1 MQEREAAGVLR
12 DTAAIRTPFY
22 VVDETLLKKN
32 LEILKDTAERA
43 GCRILLAQ
51 KAFSMYSVYPLI
63 RQYLSGTAASGLY
76 EAQLGKTEFGGET
89 HVFSA
94 AYRPDEFDEILNY
107 ADHIVFNTPGQV
119 LKYGEKVKKAG
130 KQAGLRLNPECST
143 QEGHAIYDP
152 CAPGSRMGTTLSM
165 LSEAGN
171 FEETILPYLN
181 GFHMHTLCE
190 QNSDDLETTLR
201 AAEEKFGAWF
211 SKVKWLNLGG
221 GHHITRP
228 DYDLATL
235 EKCITGTQEKYGVQ
249 VYLEPGEA
257 WALNAGY
264 LVTTVLDTLQN
275 GQTHLAILDMSAAC
289 HTPDVI
295 EMPYR
300 PPLLDAGEP
309 GEKPCT
315 FRLGGPTCLAG
326 DVVGDYSFAAPLT
339 EGDRLI
345 FGDMA
350 IYSTCKNNTFNGM
363 PLPDIWVLHEN
374 GTTQPLARFGYHDFK
389 YRLGSPR

>member
-76 EAQLGKTEFGGET
+76 EARLGKTEFGGET

-152 CAPGSRMGTTLSM
+152 CAPGSRMGTTLPM

-201 AAEEKFGAWF
+201 AAEENFGAWF

-221 GHHITRP
+221 GHHITRE
-228 DYDLATL
+228 DYDRERLIRL
-235 EKCITGTQEKYGVQ
+235 VRGLREKYGVE

-257 WALNAGY
+257 VVLNAGF
-264 LVTTVLDTLQN
+264 LVTSVLETMEN
-275 GQTHLAILDMSAAC
+275 GMQIAILDTSAAC
-289 HTPDVI
+289 HMPDVL

-300 PPLLDAGEP
+300 PPLIGAGEA
-309 GEKPCT
+309 GEKPYT
-315 FRLGGPTCLAG
+315 FRLGGPTCLSG
-326 DVVGDYSFAAPLT
+326 DCIGDYSFDAPLK
-339 EGDRLI
+339 EGGRLA

-350 IYSTCKNNTFNGM
+350 LYTMVKNNTFNGM
-363 PLPDIWVLHEN
+363 PLPDIAVMDEN
-374 GTTQPLARFGYHDFK
+374 NDCKVIRRFEYEDFK
-389 YRLGSPR
+389 CRLS

>member
-76 EAQLGKTEFGGET
+76 EARLGKTEFGGET

-152 CAPGSRMGTTLSM
+152 CAPGSRMGTTLPM
-165 LSEAGN
+165 LSEVGN
-171 FEETILPYLN
+171 FEETILPYLD

-201 AAEEKFGAWF
+201 AAEENFGAWF

-221 GHHITRP
+221 GHHITRE
-228 DYDLATL
+228 DYDRERLIRL
-235 EKCITGTQEKYGVQ
+235 VRGLREKYGVE

-257 WALNAGY
+257 VVLNAGF
-264 LVTTVLDTLQN
+264 LVTSVLETMEN
-275 GQTHLAILDMSAAC
+275 GMQIAILDTSAAC
-289 HTPDVI
+289 HMPDVL

-300 PPLLDAGEP
+300 PPLIGAGEA
-309 GEKPCT
+309 GEKPYT
-315 FRLGGPTCLAG
+315 FRLGGPTCLSG
-326 DVVGDYSFAAPLT
+326 DCIGDYSFDAPLK
-339 EGDRLI
+339 EGGRLV

-350 IYSTCKNNTFNGM
+350 LYTMVKNNTFNGM
-363 PLPDIWVLHEN
+363 PLPSIVYRHED
-374 GTTQPLARFGYHDFK
+374 GTAEVVRAFGYEDFVG
-389 YRLGSPR
+389 RL

>member
-1 MQEREAAGVLR
+1 MEERKEGKQMQEREAAGVLR

-76 EAQLGKTEFGGET
+76 EARLGKTEFGGET

-94 AYRPDEFDEILNY
+94 AYRRDEFDEILNY

-119 LKYGEKVKKAG
+119 LKFGEKVKKAG

-152 CAPGSRMGTTLSM
+152 CAPGSRMGTTLLM
-165 LSEAGN
+165 LSEAGS
-171 FEETILPYLN
+171 FEETILPYLD

-221 GHHITRP
+221 GHHITRE
-228 DYDLATL
+228 DYDRERLIRL
-235 EKCITGTQEKYGVQ
+235 VRGLREKYGVE

-257 WALNAGY
+257 VVLNAGF
-264 LVTTVLDTLQN
+264 LVTSVLETMEN
-275 GQTHLAILDMSAAC
+275 GMQIAILDTSAAC
-289 HTPDVI
+289 HMPDVNFLMVCI
-295 EMPYR
+295 LFP
-300 PPLLDAGEP
+300 
-309 GEKPCT
+309 KW
-315 FRLGGPTCLAG
+315 
-326 DVVGDYSFAAPLT
+326 
-339 EGDRLI
+339 LI
-345 FGDMA
+345 FIA
-350 IYSTCKNNTFNGM
+350 
-363 PLPDIWVLHEN
+363 
-374 GTTQPLARFGYHDFK
+374 
-389 YRLGSPR
+389 

>member
-76 EAQLGKTEFGGET
+76 EARLGKTEFGGET

-171 FEETILPYLN
+171 FEETILSYLN

-221 GHHITRP
+221 GHHITRE
-228 DYDLATL
+228 D
-235 EKCITGTQEKYGVQ
+235 
-249 VYLEPGEA
+249 
-257 WALNAGY
+257 
-264 LVTTVLDTLQN
+264 
-275 GQTHLAILDMSAAC
+275 
-289 HTPDVI
+289 
-295 EMPYR
+295 
-300 PPLLDAGEP
+300 
-309 GEKPCT
+309 
-315 FRLGGPTCLAG
+315 
-326 DVVGDYSFAAPLT
+326 
-339 EGDRLI
+339 
-345 FGDMA
+345 
-350 IYSTCKNNTFNGM
+350 
-363 PLPDIWVLHEN
+363 
-374 GTTQPLARFGYHDFK
+374 
-389 YRLGSPR
+389 

>member
-12 DTAAIRTPFY
+12 DTEAIRTPFY

-76 EAQLGKTEFGGET
+76 EARLGKTEFGGGT

-165 LSEAGN
+165 LSEAGK

-201 AAEEKFGAWF
+201 AAEEKFGA
-211 SKVKWLNLGG
+211 
-221 GHHITRP
+221 
-228 DYDLATL
+228 
-235 EKCITGTQEKYGVQ
+235 
-249 VYLEPGEA
+249 
-257 WALNAGY
+257 
-264 LVTTVLDTLQN
+264 
-275 GQTHLAILDMSAAC
+275 
-289 HTPDVI
+289 
-295 EMPYR
+295 
-300 PPLLDAGEP
+300 
-309 GEKPCT
+309 
-315 FRLGGPTCLAG
+315 
-326 DVVGDYSFAAPLT
+326 
-339 EGDRLI
+339 
-345 FGDMA
+345 
-350 IYSTCKNNTFNGM
+350 
-363 PLPDIWVLHEN
+363 
-374 GTTQPLARFGYHDFK
+374 
-389 YRLGSPR
+389 

>member
-12 DTAAIRTPFY
+12 DTEAIRTPFY

-76 EAQLGKTEFGGET
+76 EARLGKTEFGGET

-143 QEGHAIYDP
+143 QKGHAIYDP

-221 GHHITRP
+221 GHHITRE
-228 DYDLATL
+228 DYDRERLIRL
-235 EKCITGTQEKYGVQ
+235 VRGLREKYGVE

-257 WALNAGY
+257 VVLNAGF
-264 LVTTVLDTLQN
+264 LVTSVLETMEN
-275 GQTHLAILDMSAAC
+275 GMQIAILDTSAAC
-289 HTPDVI
+289 HMPDVL

-300 PPLLDAGEP
+300 PPVMRAGEP
-309 GEKPCT
+309 GCKAFDYLLT
-315 FRLGGPTCLAG
+315 GRTCLAG
-326 DVVGDYSFAAPLT
+326 DVIGEYSFDVPLMAG
-339 EGDRLI
+339 EQVV
-345 FGDMA
+345 FEDMA
-350 IYSTCKNNTFNGM
+350 LYTMVKTNTFNGM
-363 PLPDIWVLHEN
+363 PLPLIAVRRAD
-374 GTTQPLARFGYHDFK
+374 GTDEVVRMFSYEDFK
-389 YRLGSPR
+389 NRLS

>member
-76 EAQLGKTEFGGET
+76 EARLGKTEFGGET

-152 CAPGSRMGTTLSM
+152 CAPGSRMGTTLSK

-171 FEETILPYLN
+171 FEETILPYLD

-221 GHHITRP
+221 GHHITRE
-228 DYDLATL
+228 DYDRERLIRL
-235 EKCITGTQEKYGVQ
+235 VRGLREKYGVE

-257 WALNAGY
+257 VVLNAGF
-264 LVTTVLDTLQN
+264 LVTSVLETMEN
-275 GQTHLAILDMSAAC
+275 GMQIAILDTSAAC
-289 HTPDVI
+289 HMPDVL

-300 PPLLDAGEP
+300 PPLKDSGVS
-309 GEKPCT
+309 GEKEFT
-315 FRLGGPTCLAG
+315 YRLSSCTCLAG
-326 DVVGDYSFAAPLT
+326 DVIGDYSFDKQIQV
-339 EGDRLI
+339 GDKLY
-345 FGDMA
+345 FQDMA
-350 IYSTCKNNTFNGM
+350 IYSMVKNNTFNGI
-363 PLPDIWVLHEN
+363 PLPGIAVMKEDGDCEMIR
-374 GTTQPLARFGYHDFK
+374 TFGYEDFK
-389 YRLGSPR
+389 GRLA

>member
-76 EAQLGKTEFGGET
+76 EARLGKTEFGGET

-152 CAPGSRMGTTLSM
+152 CAPGSRMGTTLPM
-165 LSEAGN
+165 LSEVGN

-201 AAEEKFGAWF
+201 AAEENFGAWF

-221 GHHITRP
+221 GHHITRE
-228 DYDLATL
+228 DYDRERLIRL
-235 EKCITGTQEKYGVQ
+235 VRGLREKYGVE

-257 WALNAGY
+257 VVLNAGF
-264 LVTTVLDTLQN
+264 LVTSVLET
-275 GQTHLAILDMSAAC
+275 M
-289 HTPDVI
+289 
-295 EMPYR
+295 
-300 PPLLDAGEP
+300 
-309 GEKPCT
+309 
-315 FRLGGPTCLAG
+315 
-326 DVVGDYSFAAPLT
+326 
-339 EGDRLI
+339 
-345 FGDMA
+345 
-350 IYSTCKNNTFNGM
+350 
-363 PLPDIWVLHEN
+363 
-374 GTTQPLARFGYHDFK
+374 
-389 YRLGSPR
+389 